1 MKKHNRGMPLITDLF
16 DKRKKSL
23 RLEASNL
30 QLEDVKE
37 DKNFNAT
44 VEKFK
49 KKYLFNPVKIE
60 EPEIKRHQ
68 ASIKKYPP
76 NYENPMGGEREVYEI
91 IIAFPFSGSPELFE
105 VIPLEVKYPTGMVYA
120 PVGSNITLDI
130 IELNEL
136 NKDKAYTEAK
146 NRISTTQAIIKENNI
161 QAKRWNEEMV
171 VQIEQLLNKQRKQII
186 DFNTN

>member
-1 MKKHNRGMPLITDLF
+1 MKHNQKMHLITDLF
-16 DKRKKSL
+16 NKRKKNL

-37 DKNFNAT
+37 DRIFNST

-49 KKYLFNPVKIE
+49 KKYLLTPVKIE
-60 EPEIKRHQ
+60 EPVIKRHQ
-68 ASIKKYPP
+68 ASIKKYSP

-91 IIAFPFSGSPELFE
+91 VVAFPFTGSPELFE
-105 VIPLEVKYPTGMVYA
+105 VNPVDVRYPSGKIYH
-120 PVGSNITLDI
+120 PVGPNITLDI

-136 NKDKAYTEAK
+136 NKDKVYTEAK
-146 NRISTTQAIIKENNI
+146 NRMYATKAIIKENNI
-161 QAKRWNEEMV
+161 QAEKWNEIMV
-171 VQIEQLLNKQRKQII
+171 SQIEQLLNEQRKLVI